1 MSKVDEESKVE
12 NMPGFW
18 FGKYILGPVVLGG
31 VFILVFA
38 FPIWIL
44 WNRTVCDVFPLFN
57 PISYGQCAGLCT
69 IVWCLGR
76 VWKGVF
82 ANGKN

>member
-18 FGKYILGPVVLGG
+18 FGKYILGPVIFGG

-38 FPIWIL
+38 FPILNLDIGCSKQMFVSEFKSGNL
-44 WNRTVCDVFPLFN
+44 YVTGEEIQAAAEAEAMNKEN
-57 PISYGQCAGLCT
+57 
-69 IVWCLGR
+69 
-76 VWKGVF
+76 
-82 ANGKN
+82 